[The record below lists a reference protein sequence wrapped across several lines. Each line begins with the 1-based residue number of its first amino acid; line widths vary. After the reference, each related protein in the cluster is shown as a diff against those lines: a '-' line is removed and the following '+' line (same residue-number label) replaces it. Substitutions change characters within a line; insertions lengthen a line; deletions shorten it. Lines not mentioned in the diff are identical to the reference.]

1 MRWGDMRRSE
11 NVEDRTAGGGGGGFG
26 IGGLP
31 LSGGALILV
40 VIASLLFGVNPLE
53 LLGVMGGSGPAP
65 EQRSA
70 PDPRQ
75 GAAPGGGAN
84 QKLDERGE
92 FAARVL
98 SKRLAQHGIAHR
110 YEEFDDTHSSI
121 DYRMDASLP
130 FLVRALKP

>member
-53 LLGVMGGSGPAP
+53 LLGGGPDDDVDTVAEHVQLGVGDQCRNLDQRVRRQVQTRHLAVDPDDPILRPLGPRSHDRPLYAP
-65 EQRSA
+65 VGAR
-70 PDPRQ
+70 PD
-75 GAAPGGGAN
+75 AAIGPG
-84 QKLDERGE
+84 L
-92 FAARVL
+92 
-98 SKRLAQHGIAHR
+98 
-110 YEEFDDTHSSI
+110 T
-121 DYRMDASLP
+121 SLE
-130 FLVRALKP
+130 